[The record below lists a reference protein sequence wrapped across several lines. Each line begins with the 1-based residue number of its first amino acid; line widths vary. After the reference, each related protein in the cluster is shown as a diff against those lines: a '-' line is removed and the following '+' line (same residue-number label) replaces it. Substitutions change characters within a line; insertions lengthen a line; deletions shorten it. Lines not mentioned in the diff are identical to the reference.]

1 LQRARSR
8 RKTDPRRGKREGSK
22 RAAAQKKQSSKPTPK
37 RRFGVLFY
45 ETLAAAKSDLSNIEI
60 KARGV
65 DKLNIVIKAEA
76 DMDDI
81 ELNSVAKVYAGA
93 AWTIIHERRVYEGW
107 YLDRH

>member
-1 LQRARSR
+1 MQRARSR

-22 RAAAQKKQSSKPTPK
+22 RAATQKKQQSTPK

-45 ETLAAAKSDLSNIEI
+45 ETLAAAKADVSNIEN

-65 DKLNIVIKAEA
+65 DQLNIVIKAEA
-76 DMDDI
+76 DMDDV
-81 ELNSVAKVYAGA
+81 ELNSIAKVYAGA

-107 YLDRH
+107 YLERH